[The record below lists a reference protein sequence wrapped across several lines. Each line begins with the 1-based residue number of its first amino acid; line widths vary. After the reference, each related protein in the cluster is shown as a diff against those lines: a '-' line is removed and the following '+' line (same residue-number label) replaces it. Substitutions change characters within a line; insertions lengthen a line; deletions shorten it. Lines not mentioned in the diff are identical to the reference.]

1 MNKDSASKS
10 DVEQIENRKF
20 FSEGLGPLFLSEN
33 KKVLTVTL
41 RYGL

>member
-20 FSEGLGPLFLSEN
+20 FGSMSNVGVEHTTN
-33 KKVLTVTL
+33 KN
-41 RYGL
+41 